1 MRKSRLETART
12 RPHIVKTAATVVKRR
27 GVTDAALAGLMTE
40 AGLTHGAF
48 YRHFASKDD
57 LLIEALKAS
66 LAEMAR
72 RCDAALSTDQA
83 SGMSPVIDLYLSPSH
98 RDQVEKGCPLA
109 ALGSELARRTPR
121 ERLVVT
127 SGFLDIIE
135 VLAAASP
142 SRNRR
147 QATRDALAVFS
158 TLLGAITLARIV
170 SDDRL
175 SKDILAAARTAIAP
189 KRRQMLAKNGT
200 GSHRTRQ

>member
-1 MRKSRLETART
+1 VTAIILHESARLTAVAS
-12 RPHIVKTAATVVKRR
+12 PDLTAGR
-27 GVTDAALAGLMTE
+27 DAELAGLMTE

-57 LLIEALKAS
+57 LLVEALEAS
-66 LAEMAR
+66 LSEMAR
-72 RCDAALSTDQA
+72 LCDAVLSTDKTA
-83 SGMSPVIDLYLSPSH
+83 GLAPVIEFYLSHSH
-98 RDQVEKGCPLA
+98 RDGVENGCPFA

-127 SGFLDIIE
+127 SGLLDMIE

-142 SRNRR
+142 GRNRR
-147 QATRDALAVFS
+147 QATRDALVAFS

-175 SKDILAAARTAIAP
+175 SKEILAAAKTALIP
-189 KRRQMLAKNGT
+189 KRRVLAKNG
-200 GSHRTRQ
+200 RT

>member
-12 RPHIVKTAATVVKRR
+12 RARIVKTAATVIRRR
-27 GVTDAALAGLMTE
+27 GVSDAALAGLMTE

-57 LLIEALKAS
+57 LLIEALKAG

-72 RCDAALSTDQA
+72 QCEAALSTDSA
-83 SGMSPVIDLYLSPSH
+83 SGLSPVVDMYLSPAH
-98 RDQVEKGCPLA
+98 RDHVEQGCPLA

-121 ERLVVT
+121 ERLEVT

-135 VLAAASP
+135 VLVAASP
-142 SRNRR
+142 NRNRR
-147 QATRDALAVFS
+147 QAKREALAAFS
-158 TLLGAITLARIV
+158 TLLGAITLARVV

-175 SKDILAAARTAIAP
+175 SREILAAARTALAP
-189 KRRQMLAKNGT
+189 KRR
-200 GSHRTRQ
+200 